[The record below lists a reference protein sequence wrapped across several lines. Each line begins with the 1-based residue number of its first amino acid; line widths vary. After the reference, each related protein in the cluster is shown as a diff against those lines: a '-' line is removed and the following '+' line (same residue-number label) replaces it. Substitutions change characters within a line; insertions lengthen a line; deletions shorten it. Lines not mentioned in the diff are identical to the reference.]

1 MIGRGH
7 GEIRMDPLHV
17 LGVEMRRLANVL
29 TIVVAVSAGLTACA
43 PPKKDLDPK
52 LASLLLETK
61 TPWEIKPPSDLK
73 VLLDGTRKI
82 GREDRWLETMRSAVS
97 PTAVKKGLAIPEG
110 HLARYE
116 KEMARALRDKD
127 MDRIGEV
134 NGFMTYLQTADV
146 ERRNERLLA
155 LYRASFAKK
164 SITSLNF
171 SHTNYQD
178 ALNRLEKSSR
188 GNQADQAVLIWASI
202 NYLDMVANKRKPW
215 GSSRVFVKGEYEQQ
229 LLNWLKD
236 YILNNQK
243 TDEENTV
250 KNLMKVLD
258 PGQYQRLFPDAS
270 GQG

>member
-134 NGFMTYLQTADV
+134 NGEIARKD
-146 ERRNERLLA
+146 R
-155 LYRASFAKK
+155 
-164 SITSLNF
+164 ITSIEEI
-171 SHTNYQD
+171 D
-178 ALNRLEKSSR
+178 A
-188 GNQADQAVLIWASI
+188 
-202 NYLDMVANKRKPW
+202 YLRAGTYTIFCVSLAHERTSERSNHDR
-215 GSSRVFVKGEYEQQ
+215 
-229 LLNWLKD
+229 
-236 YILNNQK
+236 
-243 TDEENTV
+243 
-250 KNLMKVLD
+250 
-258 PGQYQRLFPDAS
+258 
-270 GQG
+270 